1 MKFGDILALAK
12 AGYTRKD
19 IEDLM
24 KLDPET
30 TPDPSGDP
38 APEEQPEPAAEPA
51 GSVDPGKPEKDAG
64 APPEESDEIK
74 KLKEKLKAAQDAAAR
89 SARQPEKPE
98 KSDADILK
106 DMARRFM

>member
-24 KLDPET
+24 KLDTET

-38 APEEQPEPAAEPA
+38 EPEEQPEPDTEPA
-51 GSVDPGKPEKDAG
+51 GSDDPGEPEKDAG
-64 APPEESDEIK
+64 TPPEESDEIK
-74 KLKEKLKAAQDAAAR
+74 NLKEQLKAAQDAAAR